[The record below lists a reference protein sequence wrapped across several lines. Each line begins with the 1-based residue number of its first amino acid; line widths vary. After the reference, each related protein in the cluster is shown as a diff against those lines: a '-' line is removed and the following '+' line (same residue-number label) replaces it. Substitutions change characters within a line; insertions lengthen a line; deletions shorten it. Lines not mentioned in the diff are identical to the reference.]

1 MSSVKKLRA
10 LLAEAEALVHNH
22 LRRIGDLQVDIEK
35 LERTSAGVVEGTHNS
50 VNSAVISSLTD
61 ARKKCDDA
69 VLALNALR
77 STIASI
83 DGSL

>member
-10 LLAEAEALVHNH
+10 LLVEADETVYHQ
-22 LRRIGDLQVDIEK
+22 LRRIGELQVDIEK
-35 LERTSAGVVEGTHNS
+35 LERASVGVVEGTNNS
-50 VNSAVISSLTD
+50 VNSAVLSSLTD
-61 ARKKCDDA
+61 ARRKCDGA

-77 STIASI
+77 NTIASI

>member
-10 LLAEAEALVHNH
+10 LLVEAGEDVYHQ
-22 LRRIGDLQVDIEK
+22 LRRIGELQVDIEK
-35 LERTSAGVVEGTHNS
+35 LERASVGVVEGTDNP
-50 VNSAVISSLTD
+50 VNSAVLSSLTD
-61 ARKKCDDA
+61 ARRKCDDA